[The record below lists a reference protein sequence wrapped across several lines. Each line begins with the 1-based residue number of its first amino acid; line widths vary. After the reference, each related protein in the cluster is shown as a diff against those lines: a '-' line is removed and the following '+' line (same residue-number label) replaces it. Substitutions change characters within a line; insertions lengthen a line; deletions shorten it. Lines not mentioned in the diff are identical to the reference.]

1 MSIEGLGEKFR
12 GARLARKL
20 TLDEAARMTKI
31 RPSRLAEIEADDF
44 SNFPSLAYAKG
55 FLLIYGKFL
64 DVDVTSYLEA
74 FETSNAVT
82 VDGYSYLQDN
92 PAPKPPPTVIRAPKN
107 KTSLLPLLIGIV
119 VLVVGFSLIKLIL
132 DISRITPPRKDTG
145 ASPSPTATISSG
157 TIVAPRALPVDG
169 TPSPTR
175 PAIAETTPTPTP
187 APIIASSPPEPMPL
201 SSPPSG
207 EPEVRR
213 AEPVHPEDLAR
224 VGMQTVPGAELPA
237 GAKRLEIRPVR
248 KTFVRVVVEKNGR
261 RQAFEQWVAPGDQP
275 LLFEGQRFSV
285 HALERDSV
293 QLRKNG
299 KRVSDEDADV
309 TFE

>member
-1 MSIEGLGEKFR
+1 MTIEGLGEKFR
-12 GARLARKL
+12 TARLARKL
-20 TLDEAARMTKI
+20 TLDEAARITKI
-31 RPSRLAEIEADDF
+31 RPSRLAEIEEDDF

-55 FLLIYGKFL
+55 FLVIYGKFL
-64 DVDVTSYLEA
+64 GVDVTSYLEA

-92 PAPKPPPTVIRAPKN
+92 PAPKPPPTVIRAPKS

-132 DISRITPPRKDTG
+132 DISRISPARRNATE
-145 ASPSPTATISSG
+145 SPSPTATIASG
-157 TIVAPRALPVDG
+157 PIVAPRALPAESTLG
-169 TPSPTR
+169 PTR
-175 PAIAETTPTPTP
+175 NPVVETTPATTVAPAVASSTPEPTP
-187 APIIASSPPEPMPL
+187 LPSAS
-201 SSPPSG
+201 

-224 VGMQTVPGAELPA
+224 AGLQTSPAAELPA
-237 GAKRLEIRPVR
+237 GSKRLEIRPVR
-248 KTFVRVVVEKNGR
+248 KTFVRVVVEKNGH

-285 HALERDSV
+285 HALEPDSV

-299 KRVSDEDADV
+299 KRVSEGDADI